1 MSQKQNPVDLGLL
14 LAGFL
19 LVIGSVSPW
28 ISIAIMNVAG
38 IDGWRGYITLLAGL
52 VIALTGA
59 TRLWPQLLDIR
70 FGSKL
75 LVASRVLVIGSLAV
89 LVEVA
94 IRLKQVA
101 DELSDIESESGAS
114 QTSDAVLGDF
124 AKALDDLA
132 KSITDALKPSLA
144 IGWYLCMISAIVG
157 GVLLFVRHTSVTDT
171 EEEQL

>member
-1 MSQKQNPVDLGLL
+1 MSQKQNPVDLGLFV
-14 LAGFL
+14 AGFM
-19 LVIGSVSPW
+19 LVIGSISPW

-59 TRLWPQLLDIR
+59 TRLWPQLLDFR

-114 QTSDAVLGDF
+114 QTTDTVFGDF
-124 AKALDDLA
+124 AKALDDFA
-132 KSITDALKPSLA
+132 KSISDALKPSLA
-144 IGWYLCMISAIVG
+144 IGWYLCVISAVVSA
-157 GVLLFVRHTSVTDT
+157 VLLFVRHTSAPDPAA
-171 EEEQL
+171 E